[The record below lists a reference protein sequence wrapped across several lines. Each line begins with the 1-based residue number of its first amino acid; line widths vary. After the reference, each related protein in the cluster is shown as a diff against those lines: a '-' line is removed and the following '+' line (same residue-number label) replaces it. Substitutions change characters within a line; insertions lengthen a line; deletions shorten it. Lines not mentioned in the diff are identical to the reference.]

1 MFSYTLAM
9 EIDNQVF
16 LDACNKI
23 EQAFPNAEKRTLL
36 IDVDGSLLQDYFIE
50 EKRIRVQNDCD
61 VYAVY
66 VDSDLD
72 IKDIFVSLV

>member
-16 LDACNKI
+16 RDACNKI
-23 EQAFPNAEKRTLL
+23 EKAFPYAEKRELL

-50 EKRIRVQNDCD
+50 DRRIRVQNDCD

-66 VDSDLD
+66 VDSDIDL
-72 IKDIFVSLV
+72 KEIFVSLV

>member
-16 LDACNKI
+16 LDACNRI
-23 EQAFPNAEKRTLL
+23 EKAFPSAKKEELL
-36 IDVDGSLLQDYFIE
+36 IDVDGSLLQDYYIN
-50 EKRIRVQNDCD
+50 EKRIRIQNDCD

-66 VDSDLD
+66 VDSEIDLNA
-72 IKDIFVSLV
+72 IFVSLV